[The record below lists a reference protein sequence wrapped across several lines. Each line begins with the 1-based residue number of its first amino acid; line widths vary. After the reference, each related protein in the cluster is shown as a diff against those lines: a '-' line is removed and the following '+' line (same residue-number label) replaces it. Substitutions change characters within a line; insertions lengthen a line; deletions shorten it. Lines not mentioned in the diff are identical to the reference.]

1 MTMKK
6 EDLFKS
12 ASKLK
17 QPSPEAI
24 AEYNSRADA
33 MTLMLNNRLCKRN
46 DIVQLI
52 GEGNLEMMYD
62 NHRNH
67 MRFMISL
74 FNDYNP
80 VVFTETVLWVFRAYR
95 SHGFKLTYWPAQLDN
110 WVDIFNK
117 ELSKECFDQIYP
129 FYEWMIVNNPLFAI
143 ISDQAIHG
151 DLKPAL
157 GLHE

>member
-1 MTMKK
+1 MKK

-17 QPSPEAI
+17 QPSGEAI
-24 AEYNSRADA
+24 AEFTSRADA
-33 MTLMLNNRLCKRN
+33 MTIIINDRFSQRD

-52 GEGNLEMMYD
+52 GEGNLDMMYD

-67 MRFMISL
+67 VRFMISL

-110 WVDIFNK
+110 WVDIFKN
-117 ELSKECFDQIYP
+117 ELSQECFEQIYP
-129 FYEWMIVNNPLFAI
+129 FYDWMIVNNPLFAH
-143 ISDQAIHG
+143 ISDQAISDDSRPSIG
-151 DLKPAL
+151 K
-157 GLHE
+157 HE

>member
-1 MTMKK
+1 MKK
-6 EDLFKS
+6 EDLIKS
-12 ASKLK
+12 ASTLK
-17 QPSPEAI
+17 QPSGDAI
-24 AEYNSRADA
+24 AEFTSKAAVMTSILNDRLSQRAD
-33 MTLMLNNRLCKRN
+33 
-46 DIVQLI
+46 IIQLI

-74 FNDYNP
+74 FNDYNS

-117 ELSKECFDQIYP
+117 ELSQECFDQIYP
-129 FYEWMIVNNPLFAI
+129 FYDWMIVNNPLFAFL
-143 ISDQAIHG
+143 SDEAIRN
-151 DLKPAL
+151 DTKPVM
-157 GLHE
+157 GKHE

>member
-1 MTMKK
+1 MQK
-6 EDLFKS
+6 EDLLKS
-12 ASKLK
+12 AAKLK
-17 QPSPEAI
+17 QPSEKAT
-24 AEYNSRADA
+24 AEFTARADA
-33 MTLMLNNRLCKRN
+33 MAIILNDRLSRRN

-52 GEGNLEMMYD
+52 GEGNLDMMYD

-95 SHGFKLTYWPAQLDN
+95 SHGFKLTYWPAQLDH

-117 ELSKECFDQIYP
+117 ELSQDCLDQIYP
-129 FYEWMIVNNPLFAI
+129 FYDWMIVNNPQFAF
-143 ISDQAIHG
+143 ISDQAIR
-151 DLKPAL
+151 DNLNPAL
-157 GLHE
+157 GRHE

>member
-1 MTMKK
+1 MKK

-17 QPSPEAI
+17 QPSGEAI
-24 AEYNSRADA
+24 AEFTSRADA
-33 MTLMLNNRLCKRN
+33 MTIIMNNRISQRD

-67 MRFMISL
+67 VRFMISL

-110 WVDIFNK
+110 WVDIFK
-117 ELSKECFDQIYP
+117 YELSQECFAQVYP
-129 FYEWMIVNNPLFAI
+129 FYDWMIVNNPLFAH
-143 ISDQAIHG
+143 ISDQTIS
-151 DLKPAL
+151 DDSKPAM